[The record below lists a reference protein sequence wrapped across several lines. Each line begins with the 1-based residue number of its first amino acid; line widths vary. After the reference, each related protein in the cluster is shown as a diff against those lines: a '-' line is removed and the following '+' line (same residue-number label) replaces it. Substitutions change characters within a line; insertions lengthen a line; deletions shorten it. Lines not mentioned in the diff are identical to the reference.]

1 LVLEEKA
8 KLDIEKNKEKAI
20 IDNLKNQT
28 KDEGSDKDNIK
39 VLFQDLYYEAKS
51 DFNDN
56 NSNNLGSTDNTM
68 TGTFIKKKDD
78 INIKELVDILKKKE
92 NQIIGLI
99 FELEKIS
106 KSDPEIFKVLT
117 TIRKDK
123 NKETKINAL
132 KANQKYCKIYK
143 FI

>member
-1 LVLEEKA
+1 MVLEEKA